1 MATATLELPSVLAQ
15 VVGGVRSLKVSGET
29 LNEALAHAFAAYPAL
44 RVHIVD
50 EGGDLREHVLCFHN
64 DQNSRWR
71 EQMDHP
77 LVDGDRITIL
87 QAVSGG

>member
-15 VVGGVRSLKVSGET
+15 VVGGIRSVEVCGGTLK
-29 LNEALAHAFAAYPAL
+29 EALAHAFAAYPAL

-50 EGGDLREHVLCFHN
+50 EAGDLREHVLCFHN
-64 DQNSRWR
+64 DENSRWR
-71 EQMDHP
+71 DQMDHP
-77 LVDGDRITIL
+77 IRDGDRITIL